1 MAADMVLLSARTL
14 ALPTLLTYLLTTCYI
29 SLAWHTTTAST
40 LPRRSAPLS
49 RGGARVRR
57 AHSGFRVAGSGRG
70 MVGRGIGP
78 GLSFVLDPPKFC
90 CVISNKSA
98 QITQNFRAVTA
109 CGQRHHKFELLF
121 PQLFERGAEDYVDRG
136 RRGVAGRARS
146 GVQAPG
152 HSLQPI
158 VSVIPAVNDATSGGT
173 ASGSMDP
180 PRETKRASFFGLFRL
195 AFVLARRT
203 AQISKKG
210 G

>member
-1 MAADMVLLSARTL
+1 MAGTE
-14 ALPTLLTYLLTTCYI
+14 
-29 SLAWHTTTAST
+29 
-40 LPRRSAPLS
+40 
-49 RGGARVRR
+49 
-57 AHSGFRVAGSGRG
+57 F
-70 MVGRGIGP
+70 GP

-98 QITQNFRAVTA
+98 QISQNFRAVTA

-121 PQLFERGAEDYVDRG
+121 PQLFERGAKDYVDRG

-158 VSVIPAVNDATSGGT
+158 VSVIPALNDATSGGT

-180 PRETKRASFFGLFRL
+180 PRETKRASFSKVGLFRSCAPDRPNL
-195 AFVLARRT
+195 EKRRVKAGPT
-203 AQISKKG
+203 QISKQISRKLTG
-210 G
+210 VDEGVDAAGEQGEARRRGAPLAGMANSSPVETPSGSPATSCGRV